1 MLQLLQRG
9 EDPRKIR
16 ILDIRPPSRPD
27 IISGAQDVDFIKVD
41 ISDAA
46 SVDAA
51 FKQPWPTTSD
61 STEPEITIFHTA
73 ANIRFYERHPALLPR
88 STKVN
93 VNGTQN
99 IVDAARAIGATVLV
113 QTSSGSVGVRS
124 NRFYLWPW
132 ETAPKYFVQVLND
145 DDTLLPKHHE
155 DFFSNYAASKIV
167 GERIVRKANGTPS
180 GKGVLR
186 TGCIRP
192 GNGIFGPGTCSRS
205 SIPLY
210 ILIMRQGAIFSAGL
224 TWYGSKIR
232 LGFTT
237 S

>member
-1 MLQLLQRG
+1 MLQRG

-27 IISGAQDVDFIKVD
+27 IISEAKGVDFIKVD

-51 FKQPWPTTSD
+51 FKQPWPPTSD
-61 STEPEITIFHTA
+61 STAPEITIFHTA

-88 STKVN
+88 STNVN

-99 IVDAARAIGATVLV
+99 IVDAARAIGATVLI

-124 NRFYLWPW
+124 NRFFLWPW
-132 ETAPKYFVQVLND
+132 ETAPKCFVQILND
-145 DDTLLPKHHE
+145 DDTLLPKYHE
-155 DFFSNYAASKIV
+155 DFFSNYAASKIIA
-167 GERIVRKANGTPS
+167 ERIVRKANGSPS

-186 TGCIRP
+186 TGSIRP
-192 GNGIFGPGTCSRS
+192 GNGVFGPGMHLSTYSTS
-205 SIPLY
+205 LY
-210 ILIMRQGAIFSAGL
+210 MLMIH
-224 TWYGSKIR
+224 
-232 LGFTT
+232 
-237 S
+237 